1 MTAIQDVFTDHYRKY
16 EQNNLI
22 AEHARKAA
30 WSMINCQTSA
40 LGGHVQKCPDGH
52 YHRIWYNSCKHR
64 SCPQCSGIQKQEWIN
79 KQLERVLD
87 TDHYHVIFTLPHVL
101 NELWMLNSRKMTG
114 LLFKCAKNSLFG
126 MLENEK
132 FLGANPGMIATLQ
145 TWGETLILHPH
156 LHCLVTGGGMT
167 AKGEWKAGK
176 KGYLVPV
183 TVLTKIFRGKFLDRL
198 HNLVYKGEIKKP
210 EGMSYS
216 QVHNM
221 LRKLRIK
228 KWNVYVCKK
237 YAYGE
242 GVIKYLGNYIK
253 GGPISNKRIISYN
266 DKEVKFYYKDN
277 KNRGKK
283 EVMRLSPQEF
293 MRRFLLHVPKPRL
306 QVVRYYGLYAS
317 CKREELNQ
325 CRKEL
330 GQAEVKEVEKIEW
343 QEYCKERGVDHPES
357 CPVCGKELIKG
368 RKFKPGEAMLIRL
381 KLNIDERKRLA

>member
-1 MTAIQDVFTDHYRKY
+1 MSVIQDIFTEHYPEY

-30 WSMINCQTSA
+30 WSIINCRTSA
-40 LGGHVQKCPDGH
+40 LGGHVQKCPDEH

-87 TDHYHVIFTLPHVL
+87 ADHYHVIFTLPHKL
-101 NELWMLNSRKMTG
+101 SELWMLNSRKMTG
-114 LLFKCAKNSLFG
+114 LLFKSAKDSLFG
-126 MLENEK
+126 MLENDK
-132 FLGANPGMIATLQ
+132 FLGANPVVIATLQ
-145 TWGETLILHPH
+145 TWGETLNLHPH

-167 AKGEWKAGK
+167 DNEEWKPSK
-176 KGYLVPV
+176 KGYLIPV
-183 TVLTKIFRGKFLDRL
+183 TVLQEIFRGKFLDRL
-198 HNLVYKGEIKKP
+198 HNLVYNGEIKKP

-216 QVHNM
+216 QIHKM

-228 KWNVYVCKK
+228 KWNVYVCEK

-253 GGPISNKRIISYN
+253 GGSISNHRVINYN
-266 DKEVKFYYKDN
+266 ENEIKFNYKDN
-277 KNRGKK
+277 KENGKK
-283 EVMRLSPQEF
+283 KVMTLDTEEF
-293 MRRFLLHVPKPRL
+293 IRRFLLHVPKPNL
-306 QVVRYYGLYAS
+306 KVVRYYGLYAS
-317 CKREELNQ
+317 CKRETLNK

-330 GQAEVKEVEKIEW
+330 GQAKVKEPEEIKW
-343 QEYCKERGVDHPES
+343 QEYCKEKGGEDLQN

-368 RKFKPGEAMLIRL
+368 RKFDSEETPIVKAKL
-381 KLNIDERKRLA
+381 KRKTAGS